1 MKYLQLKRGNAL
13 LGTLQVIDLDQP
25 WFICEFVRASG
36 FESVK
41 PLFDEELAL
50 LEGSDNFD
58 IDAWENAYSRIDDL
72 GLQLVPTD
80 GGTPIDEFVL
90 HIDGQEARFRY

>member
-1 MKYLQLKRGNAL
+1 MRYLELKRGNVR

-25 WFICEFVRASG
+25 WFVCEFVSTPD
-36 FESVK
+36 FEDVK

-50 LEGSDNFD
+50 LEESDTFD
-58 IDAWENAYSRIDDL
+58 IEAWEKAYSRIDDL

-80 GGTPIDEFVL
+80 SAAPISEFLL
-90 HIDGQEARFRY
+90 HIDGREARFRY